1 MKHLQIIGYN
11 NLEYDERRNMPAD
24 KEGELY
30 RSTRTGNAYLVNGS
44 RAFSLSPLLGGWQDI
59 EEVIAKENKPQQQKV
74 MAALI
79 LVLLFM

>member
-1 MKHLQIIGYN
+1 MKHLESIAYN

-30 RSTRTGNAYLVNGS
+30 RSTRTGNAYLVRGS
-44 RAFSLSPLLGGWQDI
+44 RAFSLSPLLGGWQDLEDI
-59 EEVIAKENKPQQQKV
+59 EENKTQRQKV
-74 MAALI
+74 MAVLI